1 MAESMQVLI
10 DKASNEGGLEVLK
23 LRIKQE
29 YIDSMK
35 NLSQCKSNHS
45 NIG

>member
-10 DKASNEGGLEVLK
+10 DKAKIDGGLDVLK

-29 YIDSMK
+29 
-35 NLSQCKSNHS
+35 
-45 NIG
+45 

>member
-1 MAESMQVLI
+1 LSEAIGLKNKLIKNSQGMAESMQVLI

-29 YIDSMK
+29 
-35 NLSQCKSNHS
+35 
-45 NIG
+45 